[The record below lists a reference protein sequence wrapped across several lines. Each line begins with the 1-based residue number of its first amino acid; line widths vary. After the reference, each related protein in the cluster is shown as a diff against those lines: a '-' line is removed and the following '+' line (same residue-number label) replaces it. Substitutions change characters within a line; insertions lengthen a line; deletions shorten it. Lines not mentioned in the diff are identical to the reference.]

1 MGCGM
6 VTGSWFIGRHRNSK
20 AKKAA
25 YECGIPVLGD
35 ARSRFSVRFYMVAML
50 FILFDVEAVFMLP
63 WAVIYRKLPSL
74 GVGRFFGFWEMV
86 VYLGF
91 VAGRAVLHLE
101 KGHSGLV
108 VRQGGPVSDGDPYKR
123 RCPVRTCRKP
133 GDRFPARLEGGRGG
147 RCALGPRW
155 CSTWGRSI
163 RRRTACCA
171 WCWRSTARRCLKP
184 RAGHRLPAHRH

>member
-1 MGCGM
+1 MHSENYFWNYLPLLIQMIVVVGMGVGM

-20 AKKAA
+20 AKLEA

-35 ARSRFSVRFYMVAML
+35 ARGRFSVRFYMVAML

-91 VAGRAVLHLE
+91 VAVGLIYIFRKGVL
-101 KGHSGLV
+101 
-108 VRQGGPVSDGDPYKR
+108 D
-123 RCPVRTCRKP
+123 
-133 GDRFPARLEGGRGG
+133 
-147 RCALGPRW
+147 W
-155 CSTWGRSI
+155 STDK
-163 RRRTACCA
+163 AD
-171 WCWRSTARRCLKP
+171 L
-184 RAGHRLPAHRH
+184 